1 MESLSLIPS
10 RLPPPPPLLS
20 FTDSLKL
27 IAAVRNDGPPP
38 LLLPGMI
45 LVGDEEF
52 SGAGS

>member
-10 RLPPPPPLLS
+10 RLPPPLLS

>member
-1 MESLSLIPS
+1 MASLSVIPS
-10 RLPPPPPLLS
+10 RLPPLLS

-45 LVGDEEF
+45 LVGDVEF